1 MGGTRLWNSN
11 GNQLR
16 VDKHAYSSKESCCQP
31 KDLCKRRVGWQ
42 ETGGSAFDFVS
53 LYYICMYVCVA
64 VTLSKCVCVPF
75 ACVFLVCFAVCR
87 SAESVKSYPDKQV
100 EQEYIP

>member
-1 MGGTRLWNSN
+1 MAGNRRLC
-11 GNQLR
+11 LR
-16 VDKHAYSSKESCCQP
+16 LRFLV
-31 KDLCKRRVGWQ
+31 
-42 ETGGSAFDFVS
+42 
-53 LYYICMYVCVA
+53 LYMYVCMCCCDFEQVC
-64 VTLSKCVCVPF
+64 VCVCVPF